1 MNGVSEV
8 VPAQLGLVA
17 VSENWNKPSVELV
30 PAADYQKSVEGHR
43 DL

>member
-17 VSENWNKPSVELV
+17 VSEHRNKPVELV
-30 PAADYQKSVEGHR
+30 PDADYQKSVEGHR
-43 DL
+43 VL